1 MIKWSPILDD
11 NQTMKVT
18 CPPSTWH
25 SSPHIHLSG
34 QPPQQQ
40 QTTTRT
46 GHHRHTRIKPNLD
59 HMIAHPRLQPTHEG
73 DVHHPTRKTQT
84 QLWSSV
90 SEWVWDLGRP
100 MPGSVSMMTFFGATE
115 ASIATTIADCCVVVG
130 ALNQSSNPAHN
141 PSAKKSE
148 TQNNL
153 PHKRTP
159 DLRSGARTSNFTRN
173 SLDRFRRCQVRWRP
187 ARLQHASRV
196 WVNSGGG
203 WTESTICSSVTDG
216 CTSLFIHSPGYE
228 CSIPDYTRNSL
239 NGPTH
244 SFFHCRDGR
253 ISLVIRP
260 YEKVVKSASRVYTYV
275 QAHGSYPWVTLFLTL
290 WLFYLH

>member
-1 MIKWSPILDD
+1 MSAIHLTFI
-11 NQTMKVT
+11 TT
-18 CPPSTWH
+18 H
-25 SSPHIHLSG
+25 SNHLSG

-90 SEWVWDLGRP
+90 GEWVWDLGRP

-115 ASIATTIADCCVVVG
+115 ASIATTIADCCCVVG
-130 ALNQSSNPAHN
+130 ALNRASNPAHN

-153 PHKRTP
+153 PHKCTP
-159 DLRSGARTSNFTRN
+159 DLRSGTRTSNFTRN
-173 SLDRFRRCQVRWRP
+173 SLDRFRRCQVR
-187 ARLQHASRV
+187 
-196 WVNSGGG
+196 
-203 WTESTICSSVTDG
+203 
-216 CTSLFIHSPGYE
+216 
-228 CSIPDYTRNSL
+228 
-239 NGPTH
+239 
-244 SFFHCRDGR
+244 
-253 ISLVIRP
+253 
-260 YEKVVKSASRVYTYV
+260 
-275 QAHGSYPWVTLFLTL
+275 
-290 WLFYLH
+290 